1 MPCSCWPICW
11 RHSLF
16 RTPTDASSTATRF
29 STDSYLRSL
38 AIDRDVDFSN
48 DTLNYIYPRS
58 DDGSPNV
65 WLTRKT
71 PTGRPVNM
79 MSIGPGILWSP
90 FFAAAFL
97 FAILARALGINLP
110 LDGYSLPFVLS
121 AGVAGV
127 VYATLGAHFCY
138 RSCRLVFDSRPAF
151 WATITAWLAT
161 PAVYYSVISP
171 AYSHAPSFFA
181 MSLFVYVWL
190 ETRHRDDVARYVV
203 LGLLA
208 GLATLVR
215 WQDAIILILPGF
227 QLVSAIATRRLSLPA
242 AVPRGIV
249 LAAGVAVMLL
259 PQFLAWRSIYG
270 EFFVLPQGEG
280 FMRWTDPAIAAV
292 LFSLRH
298 GLFSWTP
305 AVLLSIA
312 GLAWL
317 VRRDALLGWASV
329 AVLAVAVYVN
339 ASVSDWWAGAAFG
352 ARRFVGYTVFFAL
365 GFAAAF
371 SSGHVASSRLARAS
385 CRRRARPLQPAV
397 RAAVSGVHARLRG
410 TGSLP
415 DHGEAGARRSAS
427 FAVAD
432 TSRVARWIVDS
443 TPQTLRPRYNPDRE
457 RVTQV
462 RTPHRDKTGT
472 ATRSR
477 G

>member
-1 MPCSCWPICW
+1 MRRDYS
-11 RHSLF
+11 RSYNRRTRTAVRSLITLEVF
-16 RTPTDASSTATRF
+16 EQHPHKVIATIGAVFVLAYLLAALAFPRAHGRIVNGDAIQYY
-29 STDSYLRSL
+29 SYLRSL
-38 AIDRDVDFSN
+38 AIDWDVDFSN
-48 DTLNYIYPRS
+48 EYAELYLPTG
-58 DDGSPNV
+58 DDGAPNV

-71 PTGRPVNM
+71 PTGRPANM
-79 MSIGPGILWSP
+79 MSIGPGLLWSP
-90 FFAAAFL
+90 FFAAAYL
-97 FAILARALGINLP
+97 LAILVRAVGINMP

-181 MSLFVYVWL
+181 MSLFVCIWL
-190 ETRHRDDVARYVV
+190 ETRHRDDVARYVA

-227 QLVSAIATRRLSLPA
+227 QLAAAIATRRLSLSA

-259 PQFLAWRSIYG
+259 PQFLAWGAIYG

-329 AVLAVAVYVN
+329 AVLVVAVYVN

-371 SSGHVASSRLARAS
+371 SSDTWRRPVWLAR
-385 CRRRARPLQPAV
+385 V
-397 RAAVSGVHARLRG
+397 VAAVLVLYNLLFVLQYQVFMRG
-410 TGSLP
+410 FVGLVP
-415 DHGEAGARRSAS
+415 YP
-427 FAVAD
+427 
-432 TSRVARWIVDS
+432 S
-443 TPQTLRPRYNPDRE
+443 TA
-457 RVTQV
+457 TQV
-462 RTPHRDKTGT
+462 FVDRLVLPWQILRAWLDG
-472 ATRSR
+472 S
-477 G
+477 